1 MVYNINNK
9 LNAWGNHT
17 IEDNSSLNLG
27 ELNPFR
33 YRGYYYDTVTGLY
46 YLKARYYDPTIGRF
60 ISMDSVEY
68 VDPDIANGLNLYAYC
83 GDNPI
88 MNVDPSGSWFFTI
101 LLSGLI
107 GALIGGGVSIA
118 SQKISNDS
126 INWGKTLFDLALGA
140 VSGIIG
146 FSKITRFGST
156 LLSGIIGAVGSIGGD
171 IIQNNGQLAKIDW
184 VRAINIAAISSAIG
198 FWAGAGVRNAK
209 AMVNAINEGKTIA
222 GRAFLM
228 SSAEALVRPNSGL
241 VLQTMYINMA
251 KSISQ
256 YKIISTI
263 KVVLGMVVSSLF
275 GGLV

>member
-17 IEDNSSLNLG
+17 IEDNSNLNLG